1 MEIVGQRLRV
11 LRESVKLSQNK
22 LAGMIGVRQSSINR
36 YENGQSVPSVQ
47 TFRWY
52 ADYFDVSLDYIFGRT
67 DKPQGKLYDY
77 EPQLIRDKAENNQ
90 ELRQFVEMCFDPKS
104 PMNDKL
110 KQTLIRMLEE
120 GKK

>member
-47 TFRWY
+47 TLRWY
-52 ADYFDVSLDYIFGRT
+52 ADYFDVSMDYIFGRT
-67 DKPQGKLYDY
+67 DKPQGKLYSY
-77 EPQLIRDKAENNQ
+77 EPQLIRDKTENSE

>member
-1 MEIVGQRLRV
+1 MDIVGQRLRA

-47 TFRWY
+47 TLRWY

-67 DKPQGKLYDY
+67 DKPQGKLYSY
-77 EPQLIRDKAENNQ
+77 EPQLIRDKTENSE